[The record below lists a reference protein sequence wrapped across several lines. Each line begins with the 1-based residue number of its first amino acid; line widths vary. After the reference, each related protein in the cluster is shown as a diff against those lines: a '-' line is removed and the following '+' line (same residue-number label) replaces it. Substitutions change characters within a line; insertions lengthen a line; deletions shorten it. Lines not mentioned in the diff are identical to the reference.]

1 MERRVGIADAE
12 AADLLPTALD
22 LDFELILMLREIIE
36 CGLNLILLEA
46 GEAEFKVFQCS
57 AVSQFVENDLDD
69 FDPGSG
75 NPGHSDPVDL
85 YRLDDLRGFFSF
97 LFGHKSEMPGA

>member
-12 AADLLPTALD
+12 AADLLPTAPD
-22 LDFELILMLREIIE
+22 LGFELILMLGEIIE
-36 CGLNLILLEA
+36 CSLNLIRLEA
-46 GEAEFKVFQCS
+46 GEAGFKVFQCS
-57 AVSQFVENDLDD
+57 AVSQFIENNLDD

-75 NPGHSDPVDL
+75 NPCYSDPVDL
-85 YRLDDLRGFFSF
+85 YRLDDLRVFFSF